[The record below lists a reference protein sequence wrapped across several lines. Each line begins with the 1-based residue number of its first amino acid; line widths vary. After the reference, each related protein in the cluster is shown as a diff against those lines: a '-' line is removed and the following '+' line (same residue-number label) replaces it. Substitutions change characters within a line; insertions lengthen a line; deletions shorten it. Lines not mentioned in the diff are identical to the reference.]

1 MNPDQPQQMPQYPY
15 GQGMPPNPPYPQGQ
29 PTPQPQNP
37 APPPNQ
43 PVGFDQ
49 YGNPLYAHPPEQQQQ
64 QPQFVHLARSIE
76 PIEPNIPPH
85 IMQRYEE
92 SKARYP
98 HLNLSKGEYV
108 IRAIKRH
115 PIGIL
120 KIWGI
125 AGVLILAFM
134 ALMIGFFMNGNS
146 TLSAVADTSTFAM
159 IGTGILI
166 GLTILVVLGALI
178 ATYVY
183 NNNRFYLTN
192 ESVVQEIQSS
202 PFSKNEQTVSLAN
215 IEDASYKQGGILP
228 ILLNYGIIRLSTE
241 GDETTYRFTYVAD
254 PKSHIAVL
262 NNAVENFKNGRPVD
276 VDPNDD

>member
-228 ILLNYGIIRLSTE
+228 ILLNYGKIRLSTE